1 VSPRRAQGRGGVM
14 GRGVP
19 AGADGVLA
27 RLAAGLPALGGEDQ
41 QAEADG
47 ELAAMGQ
54 DALAAMGERDAQRV
68 GLGAVSSSY
77 S

>member
-41 QAEADG
+41 ADADG